1 MHLDVVVS
9 QVYWSL
15 IVSIPWCWFVFF
27 YYLFALVDEKRASN
41 IYTKTYQ
48 D

>member
-9 QVYWSL
+9 QVYWAL
-15 IVSIPWCWFVFF
+15 IVSIPWCWFFF